1 MKSKDFYWPGFVGI
15 LTSMFVIMLVLF
27 CLSFKVFS
35 GKTKEITDQN
45 KKLNSIEREYSSIKR
60 VNSKIQSFC
69 SDTTFEYLA
78 SCNKFIIRSLK
89 AKNIFVRNEADL
101 QDVYLKEMITAG
113 HSLESFLQKSYRDDP
128 NFFFMVILEGYMGD
142 NFDNNVQKD
151 SDLAFQ
157 TSYQRVLGIYQLW
170 KKAGIVF
177 QKHNVEFLISG
188 RGFDETWWNS
198 YDGKANYFSIQIIAK
213 ENKLL
218 NSESIDYEDSH

>member
-45 KKLNSIEREYSSIKR
+45 KKLISIEREYSSIKR
-60 VNSKIQSFC
+60 INSKIQSFC
-69 SDTTFEYLA
+69 SDTTCEYVA

-89 AKNIFVRNEADL
+89 AKEIFVRNGANL

-128 NFFFMVILEGYMGD
+128 NFFFMLCGY
-142 NFDNNVQKD
+142 
-151 SDLAFQ
+151 A
-157 TSYQRVLGIYQLW
+157 
-170 KKAGIVF
+170 
-177 QKHNVEFLISG
+177 
-188 RGFDETWWNS
+188 
-198 YDGKANYFSIQIIAK
+198 IQ
-213 ENKLL
+213 
-218 NSESIDYEDSH
+218 